1 LIFVG
6 KLPRPDASLIFTSIV
21 FEMDRMGVSF
31 HKDGFWTRNG
41 SGVVGSGNFCVGLG
55 LGALAD
61 PRLKIAVLDFE
72 LVELVLNFWIIKEL
86 FWANPL
92 RKLLLD

>member
-1 LIFVG
+1 
-6 KLPRPDASLIFTSIV
+6 
-21 FEMDRMGVSF
+21 MGVSF

-41 SGVVGSGNFCVGLG
+41 SGVVGSGNFCLG
-55 LGALAD
+55 PGIGALAD
-61 PRLKIAVLDFE
+61 PLLKIAVLELE

-92 RKLLLD
+92 RELLLDREFYFEPRRTVSLRVLLWGLTL